1 MLNKDAYIQKRKQTL
16 LLMRNYKKKLLASIK
31 EKQEIRAK
39 QKEIFEK
46 AKADIEEAKLHAAYR
61 NIDSLK

>member
-1 MLNKDAYIQKRKQTL
+1 MVKKSQVIKHIEQKKE
-16 LLMRNYKKKLLASIK
+16 IK